1 MYDHDPGCPPNPVR
15 GEGWRRSQ
23 QYLGQSLAGTKT
35 HLFSFYDSGD
45 CLGGWLLDFTATRD
59 TAGDTWTA
67 GAMIKARDGIRGQ
80 SFVRQWGDPTL
91 GLIEIGGS
99 SRLWI
104 PFPFVDVTAAGSAAG
119 AETGT
124 IQVQG
129 ITASTVTGRG
139 VGGTYAEGHR
149 TQTLPAGA
157 GAKEYAAPAG
167 AVAYKVGPESG
178 NTVAVKVSE
187 MSNGIDV
194 CTYAVDPT
202 AITGPQSWHA
212 LPAPSDPD
220 ATDKQT
226 AVLLTTGG
234 GAEVWTVRWLFD
246 TVQTCHRR

>member
-1 MYDHDPGCPPNPVR
+1 MCHTAECGDPDR
-15 GEGWRRSQ
+15 LDGWRRTQ
-23 QYLGQSLAGTKT
+23 QYVGQSLGDTEL

-59 TAGDTWTA
+59 AAGDTWTA

-80 SFVRQWGDPTL
+80 SWIRQWGDGTL
-91 GLIEIGGS
+91 GLIELGGS

-104 PFPFVDVTAAGSAAG
+104 PFPFVDVTVAGSAAA

-139 VGGTYAEGHR
+139 VGGTIAEGHR
-149 TQTLPAGA
+149 TQTLEAG
-157 GAKEYAAPAG
+157 GGGTVYAAPPG
-167 AVAYKVGPESG
+167 AVAYKVGPEDGGS
-178 NTVAVKVSE
+178 TAIKVSE
-187 MSNGIDV
+187 ISNGIDV

-202 AITGPQSWHA
+202 AITGPQPWNA

-220 ATDKQT
+220 ATDKHT
-226 AVLLTTGG
+226 AVLLTTAG
-234 GAEVWTVRWLFD
+234 GAETWTVRWLFD
-246 TVQTCHRR
+246 TVQTAHRG